1 VPPVGPASDGVSD
14 ALEAVAAFVLADGA
28 GLTTRIRVIEA
39 ALAAVDGG
47 SAAQFSDTA
56 EATDDLLRGALLV
69 KRMAGQ
75 INLVIHAVGI
85 LRALPY
91 VLEPEETVISASLG
105 AGNTGRDWDLE
116 TDRQVAEFKFITWQG
131 GAEAIRQNSLF
142 VDVFHLAE
150 AATER
155 RKVMYVTGAATP
167 RRFLERSNRA
177 LTSVLSHHSPVEAD
191 FRARHGDHYRTVREY
206 WADVRDQVELVD
218 LATVMP
224 WPVPEGG
231 VP

>member
-1 VPPVGPASDGVSD
+1 VGSASDGVSD
-14 ALEAVAAFVLADGA
+14 ALDAVAAFVLADGA

-39 ALAAVDGG
+39 ALAAVDGDP
-47 SAAQFSDTA
+47 AARFSDSV

-75 INLVIHAVGI
+75 INVVIHAVAI

-91 VLEPEETVISASLG
+91 VLEPDETVLSASLG
-105 AGNTGRDWDLE
+105 AGNSGRDWDLE
-116 TDRQVAEFKFITWQG
+116 TDRQVAEFKFITWK
-131 GAEAIRQNSLF
+131 GADAVRQNSLF

-150 AATER
+150 AVTER

-167 RRFLERSNRA
+167 RRFLERSNRN
-177 LTSVLSHHSPVEAD
+177 LTSVLSHHCPVEAD
-191 FRARHGDHYRTVREY
+191 FRARHGDRYRTVREY

-231 VP
+231 AP